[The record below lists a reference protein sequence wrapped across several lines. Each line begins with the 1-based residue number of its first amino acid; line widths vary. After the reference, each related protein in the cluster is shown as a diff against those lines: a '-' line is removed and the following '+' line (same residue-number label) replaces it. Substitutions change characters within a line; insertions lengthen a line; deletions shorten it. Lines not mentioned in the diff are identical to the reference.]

1 MSDEITFLDLMA
13 LTNIK
18 ADTVVEKFGGLINSS
33 FFDASNVLGA
43 LKIKGLIDF
52 TTTFPG
58 QSAITLTESGKR
70 LIQDAGEK
78 AKLPFDQIDMA
89 ILIQLSGGKRS
100 FTDLSGAINLASPDM
115 AMHLYKIAQQQYIT
129 PNFRNGM
136 IDLMLTEKGYMA
148 VNSNPE
154 GQRAT
159 AEQKAEAATQAAAP
173 PGGTAAPLGGAA
185 TAQLGGTAAAPIPLG
200 KEAPQQAARHTA
212 GQPAAGQQG
221 STNAAAMPEL
231 KDGLKAV
238 EEAVRKKNKDRN
250 ITLVLLVVI
259 IAIIIGILKVTGR
272 I

>member
-100 FTDLSGAINLASPDM
+100 FTDLGGAINLASPDM

-154 GQRAT
+154 GQRAA

-173 PGGTAAPLGGAA
+173 PGGTAA
-185 TAQLGGTAAAPIPLG
+185 APIPLG
-200 KEAPQQAARHTA
+200 KEAPQQAARYTA
-212 GQPAAGQQG
+212 GQPVAGQQG

-250 ITLVLLVVI
+250 ITLVLVVVI

>member
-154 GQRAT
+154 GQRAA

-173 PGGTAAPLGGAA
+173 PGGTA
-185 TAQLGGTAAAPIPLG
+185 AQLGGTAAAPIPLG
-200 KEAPQQAARHTA
+200 KEAPQQAARYTA
-212 GQPAAGQQG
+212 GQPVAGQQG

-250 ITLVLLVVI
+250 ITLVLVVVI

>member
-136 IDLMLTEKGYMA
+136 IDLMLTEKGYMT

-154 GQRAT
+154 GQRAA
-159 AEQKAEAATQAAAP
+159 AEQKAEAATQA
-173 PGGTAAPLGGAA
+173 AAPLGGAA
-185 TAQLGGTAAAPIPLG
+185 TAQLGGTAAASIPLG
-200 KEAPQQAARHTA
+200 KEAPQQAARYTA
-212 GQPAAGQQG
+212 GQPVAGQQG

-250 ITLVLLVVI
+250 ITLVLVVVI

>member
-100 FTDLSGAINLASPDM
+100 FTDLGGAINLASPDM

-136 IDLMLTEKGYMA
+136 IDLMLTEKGYMT

-154 GQRAT
+154 GQRAA
-159 AEQKAEAATQAAAP
+159 AEQKAEAATQA
-173 PGGTAAPLGGAA
+173 AAPLGGAA
-185 TAQLGGTAAAPIPLG
+185 TAQLGGTAAASIPLG
-200 KEAPQQAARHTA
+200 KEAPQQAARYTA
-212 GQPAAGQQG
+212 GQPVAGQQG

-250 ITLVLLVVI
+250 ITLVLVVVI

>member
-173 PGGTAAPLGGAA
+173 LGGAA

-200 KEAPQQAARHTA
+200 KEAPQQAARYTA
-212 GQPAAGQQG
+212 GQPVAGQQG

-250 ITLVLLVVI
+250 ITLVLVVVI

>member
-173 PGGTAAPLGGAA
+173 PGGTAA
-185 TAQLGGTAAAPIPLG
+185 QLGGTAAAPIPLG
-200 KEAPQQAARHTA
+200 KEAPQQAARYTA
-212 GQPAAGQQG
+212 GQPVAGQQG

-259 IAIIIGILKVTGR
+259 IAIIIGILKVTGK